1 VLYRWHMF
9 ARYGSHIM
17 HNSGLTTDPARAE
30 LYARRR
36 YCRADEITVICR
48 PLAQHP
54 VQEALLRLLATRAA
68 DTTRGEAR

>member
-1 VLYRWHMF
+1 MLYRWHMF

-54 VQEALLRLLATRAA
+54 VQETLLRLLAA
-68 DTTRGEAR
+68 RGEER